1 MDDDDVVSLR
11 PDRSGR
17 LRLDALRPV
26 ALRAGRLA
34 EALFGA
40 FEADVVVVMD
50 GVVWRG
56 KPSGEHHDDI
66 AAAEVAMLGDSF
78 LWLADTHE
86 DARWRRHPQTQGE
99 NGVRFCASAPIV
111 LRSGFRLGALRVFDN
126 KPRAFNPEL
135 ADRLKDLATV
145 VADECERLVHHETW
159 VLRELFERS
168 PGFKAVFAGPD
179 LIYQMVNPAY
189 LALVGDHTLIGIAAR
204 AANPQATDP
213 SLLGLI
219 EDVFK
224 TGRPYVGRG
233 VRILAERQRGR
244 LEPRYVDVVIQPIV
258 DVAGRV
264 TSIFLQGNDV
274 TLERQSVEALQ
285 SSRMELEAALA
296 ANQAI
301 FDHSVDVICTISAEG
316 RFTQVSKHAVS
327 VWGYTAEEL
336 IGVAF
341 IDLVHPEDRDA
352 SLATAHQIVGD
363 GKPVYAFRN
372 RYLHKD
378 GSTVPIAWSAAWSVQ
393 HNALICVARDMHESL
408 AVEERLRQAQKM
420 EAVGQLTGGVAHDF
434 NNLLTVIIGG
444 AETLVEENRNNASVQ
459 ELAAMISKAGER
471 GSRLTRQLL
480 AFARRQPLEPRS
492 VQVNALLAGMGELL
506 RRTLGA
512 DVELHLAQDDRA
524 WRAMADPAQLE
535 LAVLNLAINAR
546 DAMPAGGKLTIETS
560 NVSLDRA
567 YCEASDGLAVGDY
580 LMVAMTDNGEGMSA
594 QTASQAFDP
603 FFTTKGPG
611 KGTGLGLSMVHGFVK
626 QSKGNIKIYS
636 ELGVGSTVR
645 FYLPRADGDMI
656 SVEEPHGEE
665 DGLPR
670 GSEHIFLVEDD
681 NLLREH
687 ARKQLHSLG
696 YRVTVAASGPRA
708 LEMIDSLGDFDLLFT
723 DVVMPDG
730 LNGRELADRVSAL
743 RPGLKVLFTSGYSE
757 SAIIHHGRLDVG
769 VDLLSKPYRKRELA
783 LKVRKVLDE

>member
-56 KPSGEHHDDI
+56 KPSGEHHDDL
-66 AAAEVAMLGDSF
+66 AAAEVAMLGESF
-78 LWLADTHE
+78 LWLADTHA

-111 LRSGFRLGALRVFDN
+111 LQSGFRLGALRVFDN

-189 LALVGDHTLIGIAAR
+189 LALVGDHTLIGLAAR
-204 AANPQATDP
+204 AANPRATDP
-213 SLLGLI
+213 SLIGLI
-219 EDVFK
+219 EEAFK
-224 TGRPYVGRG
+224 TGRPYAGRG

-285 SSRMELEAALA
+285 SSRKELEAALA

-341 IDLVHPEDRDA
+341 IDLVHPDDRDA
-352 SLATAHQIVGD
+352 SLATADQIVGD

-393 HNALICVARDMHESL
+393 HNALICVARDMRESL

-444 AETLVEENRNNASVQ
+444 AETLVEENRNNASVE
-459 ELAAMISKAGER
+459 ELAVMISKAGER

-512 DVELHLAQDDRA
+512 DVELHLARDDRA
-524 WRAMADPAQLE
+524 WRAMADTAQLE

-567 YCEASDGLAVGDY
+567 YCDANDGLAVGDY
-580 LMVAMTDNGEGMSA
+580 LMVAVTDNGEGMSA
-594 QTASQAFDP
+594 QTVSQAFDP
-603 FFTTKGPG
+603 FFTTKRTG

-636 ELGVGSTVR
+636 ELGVGSTIR
-645 FYLPRADGDMI
+645 FYLPRADGDAI
-656 SVEEPHGEE
+656 SVDEPHGEE
-665 DGLPR
+665 DRLPR

-681 NLLREH
+681 DLLREH

-696 YRVTVAASGPRA
+696 YRVTVAANGPRA
-708 LEMIDSLGDFDLLFT
+708 LEMIDALGDFDLLFT

-730 LNGRELADRVSAL
+730 LNGRQLADRISAL
-743 RPGLKVLFTSGYSE
+743 RPGLKVLFTSGYPE